1 MEEQESFK
9 PRSCLTPKP
18 GLFPL
23 CFFGGGHSTLIQEV
37 SIERH
42 LYSSR
47 GLGVVRDTAV
57 NQTDA
62 VPALMEPSQV
72 HLQETLT

>member
-9 PRSCLTPKP
+9 PRSCLTPKS
-18 GLFPL
+18 GLFRL

-37 SIERH
+37 GIERH
-42 LYSSR
+42 LYSSP
-47 GLGVVRDTAV
+47 GLRVVRDTAV
-57 NQTDA
+57 NQTGA